1 MLKFWTFTF
10 VNKTSEKSIR
20 KKISAKKVKNFMK
33 IILIVSRTFCEIGE
47 KKLLLLSSHIEN
59 ENKAEN
65 LSKPLK
71 VIILGSRIF
80 DHINYIRSTSKDFE
94 KPSITTK
101 LDYL

>member
-1 MLKFWTFTF
+1 
-10 VNKTSEKSIR
+10 
-20 KKISAKKVKNFMK
+20 MK
-33 IILIVSRTFCEIGE
+33 IVSRTFCEIGE

-65 LSKPLK
+65 LSKPLN

-94 KPSITTK
+94 KLIV
-101 LDYL
+101 